1 LRYVCMELAN
11 KCKDSDVIV
20 WLDSRGFLFG
30 TMVAEYL
37 WKPFVM
43 IRKKWK
49 LPWKVLS
56 QDYWLEYGRDIVEL
70 QEWSVKKGQKVSLI
84 DDLLAT
90 GWTIK
95 AGIDLIEKSWWEVNN
110 VSFVIS
116 LDDSWLAGLDSR
128 KKLEEYNCN
137 SIVSYD

>member
-1 LRYVCMELAN
+1 MELAN
-11 KCKDSDVIV
+11 KCSDSDVIV
-20 WLDSRGFLFG
+20 WLDSRGFLLG

-43 IRKKWK
+43 VRKKWK
-49 LPWKVLS
+49 LPWTVLS
-56 QDYWLEYGRDIVEL
+56 QGYWLEYWKDVVEL
-70 QEWSVKKGQKVSLI
+70 QEWSIRKWEKVSVI

-90 GWTIK
+90 GLTIQ
-95 AGIDLIEKSWWEVNN
+95 AAIDLVERSWWEVNN

-116 LDDSWLAGLDSR
+116 LDEPWLADLDSR

-137 SIVSYD
+137 SIVSYK

>member
-1 LRYVCMELAN
+1 MELAN
-11 KCKDSDVIV
+11 KCRDSDVIV

-37 WKPFVM
+37 GKPFVM
-43 IRKKWK
+43 VRKKWK
-49 LPWKVLS
+49 LPWKVFS
-56 QDYWLEYGRDIVEL
+56 QDYWLEYGKDVVEL
-70 QEWSVKKGQKVSLI
+70 QEWSIRKGEKVSLI

-95 AGIDLIEKSWWEVNN
+95 AGIDLVEKSWWEVNN

-116 LDDSWLAGLDSR
+116 LDDSGLSRLDSR
-128 KKLEEYNCN
+128 KELDKYNWN
-137 SIVSYD
+137 SIVSYGWIS